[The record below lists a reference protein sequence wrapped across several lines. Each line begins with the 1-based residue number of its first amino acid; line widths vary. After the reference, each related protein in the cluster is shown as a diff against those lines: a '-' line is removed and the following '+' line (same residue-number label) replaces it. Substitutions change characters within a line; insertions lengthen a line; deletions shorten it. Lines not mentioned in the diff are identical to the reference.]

1 MLPFALLALVG
12 AALAAGAVVLARRP
26 RPRPAAE
33 PPVAAIPHVAAIE
46 EPRRRELVLTE
57 AVPAPA
63 TISGD
68 VEPPRPRPLL
78 LLPPQAKAPEDLALD
93 ALDALLEELES
104 ATVRI
109 DGADALDEGSVA
121 ELEELADR
129 FEAAAASFAPR

>member
-1 MLPFALLALVG
+1 MLPFALLALVV
-12 AALAAGAVVLARRP
+12 AALATGAVVLAHRRRP
-26 RPRPAAE
+26 E
-33 PPVAAIPHVAAIE
+33 PVVAPVE
-46 EPRRRELVLTE
+46 EAPRRRELVLTE

-68 VEPPRPRPLL
+68 VAPPRPRPLV

-104 ATVRI
+104 TTVRI

-121 ELEELADR
+121 ELEELAER
-129 FEAAAASFAPR
+129 LEAAAASFATAH

>member
-1 MLPFALLALVG
+1 MLLFALLALLVV
-12 AALAAGAVVLARRP
+12 ALAAGAVALTRRGKP
-26 RPRPAAE
+26 EPVAVAVVEEQE
-33 PPVAAIPHVAAIE
+33 PP
-46 EPRRRELVLTE
+46 RRELVLTE

-63 TISGD
+63 TISGE
-68 VEPPRPRPLL
+68 VEPPRPRPLV

-121 ELEELADR
+121 ELEELAGR
-129 FEAAAASFAPR
+129 LEAAAASFGAR

>member
-1 MLPFALLALVG
+1 MLLFALLALLVV
-12 AALAAGAVVLARRP
+12 ALAAGAVALTRRGKP
-26 RPRPAAE
+26 E
-33 PPVAAIPHVAAIE
+33 PVAVAVVE
-46 EPRRRELVLTE
+46 EQEPRRRELVLTE

-63 TISGD
+63 TISGE
-68 VEPPRPRPLL
+68 VEPPRPRPLV

-121 ELEELADR
+121 ELEELAGR
-129 FEAAAASFAPR
+129 LEAAAASFGAR

>member
-1 MLPFALLALVG
+1 MLPFALLALVIL
-12 AALAAGAVVLARRP
+12 ALAAGAIVLARRRGP
-26 RPRPAAE
+26 E
-33 PPVAAIPHVAAIE
+33 PVAAPIE

-68 VEPPRPRPLL
+68 VAPPRPRPLV

-93 ALDALLEELES
+93 TLDALLEELES

-121 ELEELADR
+121 ELEGLADR
-129 FEAAAASFAPR
+129 LEAAAASFAVR

>member
-1 MLPFALLALVG
+1 MLPFVLLALVV
-12 AALAAGAVVLARRP
+12 AVLAAGALVLAHRRRP
-26 RPRPAAE
+26 E
-33 PPVAAIPHVAAIE
+33 PVDAPIE

-68 VEPPRPRPLL
+68 VEPPRPRPLV

-93 ALDALLEELES
+93 ALDELLAELES
-104 ATVRI
+104 TTVRI

-129 FEAAAASFAPR
+129 LEAAAASFAAR

>member
-1 MLPFALLALVG
+1 VLPFALLAVLALAVA
-12 AALAAGAVVLARRP
+12 AALVFLRRRTPAPEPLPVV
-26 RPRPAAE
+26 
-33 PPVAAIPHVAAIE
+33 E
-46 EPRRRELVLTE
+46 EKRVRRELILQE

-68 VEPPRPRPLL
+68 VEPARPRPLV

-93 ALDALLEELES
+93 ALDELLAELES

-121 ELEELADR
+121 ELEALADR
-129 FEAAAASFAPR
+129 LEAAAASFAAR

>member
-1 MLPFALLALVG
+1 MLLFALLAFVL
-12 AALAAGAVVLARRP
+12 AALAAGALAIARR
-26 RPRPAAE
+26 RKPA
-33 PPVAAIPHVAAIE
+33 PVVMLD
-46 EPRRRELVLTE
+46 EPRRRELVLPE

-63 TISGD
+63 SISGE
-68 VEPPRPRPLL
+68 VAPPRPRPLV

-121 ELEELADR
+121 ELEELAGR
-129 FEAAAASFAPR
+129 LEAAAASFGAR

>member
-12 AALAAGAVVLARRP
+12 AALAAGAVVLAR

-68 VEPPRPRPLL
+68 VEPPRPRPLLL

>member
-1 MLPFALLALVG
+1 MLLFALLALLVV
-12 AALAAGAVVLARRP
+12 ALAAGAVALTRRGKP
-26 RPRPAAE
+26 EPVAVAVVVVEEQE
-33 PPVAAIPHVAAIE
+33 PP
-46 EPRRRELVLTE
+46 RRELVLTE

-63 TISGD
+63 TISGE
-68 VEPPRPRPLL
+68 VEPPRPRPLV

-121 ELEELADR
+121 ELEELAGR
-129 FEAAAASFAPR
+129 LEAAAASFGAR